1 MAASSM
7 ESEVVQAVDP
17 RTGTPGVAYPATP
30 ATELKEMTAAAQ
42 RAREDSGWRS
52 APARARSL
60 SALAERLRSRGDEI
74 IDACVVETGLSRAR
88 LEGELERT
96 WRQVLSFA
104 TLIES
109 GVHYEATIDTADA
122 SARPAPR
129 ADLRRMMV
137 PIGPVAVFAASN
149 FPLAFSVAG
158 GDTASALAAG
168 CPVICKAHPAHPG
181 TSELVAGEVSGA
193 LADAG
198 MPAGAFALVQSASV
212 QTALAL
218 VRDDAIE
225 AVAFTG
231 SPGAGRAIFDA
242 AGARERPIP
251 VFAEMGSVNP
261 VVITESALRDR
272 GASIAAALAGAITR
286 DAGQLC
292 TKPGV
297 IFVPSDCADGFLDTL
312 RDAVAASD
320 TGVML
325 NERLYRSALQSL
337 RSLSDSDGVTPVLYD
352 AEPSAN
358 GAFALPAAIFSTS
371 SAAVR
376 NYPDTRSER
385 FGPIALVVSY
395 DDLDDL
401 LATIDVFEG
410 QLTASLH
417 ATETDEEAGPR
428 IAEHLLPLAG
438 RLVFD
443 GVPTGVSVTTAMQHG
458 GPYPATT
465 APGHTSVGAA
475 AIRRFLRPV
484 VWQNAPSWLVPSP
497 LKDGN
502 PLGIPRTLDGKPE
515 PD

>member
-1 MAASSM
+1 MD
-7 ESEVVQAVDP
+7 ETTTVQAVDP
-17 RTGTPGVAYPATP
+17 RTGEPGVAYPATDE
-30 ATELKEMTAAAQ
+30 TELRQLTAAA
-42 RAREDSGWRS
+42 RGAREDSGWRS
-52 APARARSL
+52 AGARAQAL
-60 SALAERLRSRGDEI
+60 SALAERLRSRGETI
-74 IDACVVETGLSRAR
+74 IETCVAETGLSRPR

-96 WRQVLSFA
+96 WRQVLLFA
-104 TLIES
+104 TLIET
-109 GVHYEATIDTADA
+109 GAQYEATIDPADP

-168 CPVICKAHPAHPG
+168 CPVICKAHPGHPG
-181 TSELVAGEVSGA
+181 TSGLVATEISEA

-198 MPAGAFALVQSASV
+198 MPAGTFALVQSASV

-218 VRDDAIE
+218 VCDEAME

-231 SPGAGRAIFDA
+231 STGAGRAIFDA
-242 AGARERPIP
+242 AATRPRPIP

-272 GASIAAALAGAITR
+272 ASSIAAALAGAITR

-297 IFVPSDCADGFLDTL
+297 ILVPRDRADAFVDAL
-312 RDAVAASD
+312 RDQVTASEA
-320 TGVML
+320 GVML
-325 NERLYRSALQSL
+325 GERLYRSALHGV
-337 RSLSDSDGVTPVLYD
+337 RSLADHRGVASVVH
-352 AEPSAN
+352 EAN
-358 GAFALPAAIFSTS
+358 GSGHGACALAPAIFRTS
-371 SAAVR
+371 SAALR
-376 NYPDTRSER
+376 EDPDIRAER
-385 FGPIALVVSY
+385 FGPIALVASY
-395 DDLDDL
+395 EDVDDL

-410 QLTASLH
+410 QLTATLH
-417 ATETDEEAGPR
+417 ATEADQGVAQR
-428 IAEHLLPLAG
+428 IVDHLLPLAG

-443 GVPTGVSVTTAMQHG
+443 GVSTGVSVTAAMHHG

-465 APGHTSVGAA
+465 APAHTSVGTT

-484 VWQNAPSWLVPSP
+484 VWQNAPSWLVPDP

-502 PLGIPRTLDGKPE
+502 PLGVPRTVDGRPE
-515 PD
+515 AR

>member
-1 MAASSM
+1 MAHDM
-7 ESEVVQAVDP
+7 VQAVDP
-17 RTGTPGVAYPATP
+17 RTGTPGIGYRATT
-30 ATELKEMTAAAQ
+30 AAELSALTAAA
-42 RAREDSGWRS
+42 REAREDTGWRS
-52 APARARSL
+52 STARAQ
-60 SALAERLRSRGDEI
+60 ALIGLADRLQAGRWQI
-74 IDACVVETGLSRAR
+74 IETCMAETGLPQAR

-122 SARPAPR
+122 SARPVPR

-137 PIGPVAVFAASN
+137 PIGPVAMFAASN
-149 FPLAFSVAG
+149 FPLAFSIAG

-168 CPVICKAHPAHPG
+168 CPVICKAHPGHPG
-181 TSELVAGEVSGA
+181 TSELVAREVSAA

-198 MPAGAFALVQSASV
+198 LPPGTFSLVQTASV
-212 QTALAL
+212 ETALAL

-231 SPGAGRAIFDA
+231 STGAGRAIFDA

-261 VVITESALRDR
+261 VVITASALRDR
-272 GASIAAALAGAITR
+272 GAAIAAALAGAITR

-297 IFVPSDCADGFLDTL
+297 ILVPSDGAAGFLDAL
-312 RDAVAASD
+312 RDAVTASD

-325 NERLYRSALQSL
+325 NERLYRSALESL
-337 RSLSDSDGVTPVLYD
+337 RTLADDGGVTPVVDYAD
-352 AEPSAN
+352 RPAG
-358 GAFALPAAIFSTS
+358 GAFGLPGAIFSTS

-376 NYPDTRSER
+376 DHADIRSER
-385 FGPIALVVSY
+385 FGPISVVVAY
-395 DDLDDL
+395 NDLDDL

-417 ATETDEEAGPR
+417 ATEADEAAAQT
-428 IAEHLLPLAG
+428 IVEHLLTLAG

-465 APGHTSVGAA
+465 APGTTSVGTA

-484 VWQNAPSWLVPSP
+484 VWQNAPGWLVPDP

-502 PLGIPRTLDGKPE
+502 PLGIPRTVNGQPE
-515 PD
+515 AG